1 VRCSKTTWSP
11 GAVSAE
17 ITAIAPACTPSVGM
31 MVSGA
36 GEAIAGQPFAAGG
49 KPMVGKTRRIAGQP
63 LRIFARGLGQQ
74 FGDDYALADI
84 RRARRDRNESCRA
97 GRRSGGCRRHARPD
111 RWPARAAQP
120 TVAPA
125 LGAAPDL
132 AADQSAFAQQRI
144 GATDR
149 TDSGAQIEGE
159 VALRRNFAPAGI
171 EPASISDS
179 MLSASR
185 W

>member
-84 RRARRDRNESCRA
+84 RRAR
-97 GRRSGGCRRHARPD
+97 
-111 RWPARAAQP
+111 
-120 TVAPA
+120 
-125 LGAAPDL
+125 
-132 AADQSAFAQQRI
+132 
-144 GATDR
+144 
-149 TDSGAQIEGE
+149 QIETNLVGRGVDQAGAVDTRGRIVGRHE
-159 VALRRNFAPAGI
+159 LRSR
-171 EPASISDS
+171 
-179 MLSASR
+179 LSR
-185 W
+185 QH